1 MLLIRGWWPGLCSF
15 VSEGGFFAERKTT
28 LKSDFEKLLFS
39 ETVNQYFPNAVS
51 MLSTNSIPEELLR
64 VDGRIAV
71 RWFWSPGQPVRE
83 NVRLVLRSGILE
95 DVQEPGNSVD
105 DVVLPILCIPPLVNA
120 HTHLEFSG
128 LSQPL
133 LPPSPFPDWI
143 DSVIAY
149 RSTAFAESDVA
160 GSTAAIEQGIS
171 ECTAQGVAGVG
182 EIATRSDTAT
192 IFARCGVWVR
202 IFREYLGLAPD
213 RAGLLLEDAVRF
225 IQATRTVANSRVLP
239 GLSPHAPYSVSEE
252 LFLGLAELARIE
264 RLPLAMHL
272 AETREELELLTSG
285 SGPFRDFLERRGL
298 WRKDQF
304 SGALSVRPF
313 LEVMANLDS
322 GLAIHCNY
330 LSDDEIRFV
339 GANPQ
344 IRVVYCPRTHA
355 YFGHTAHPWQRIQ
368 QAGGR
373 VLLGTDSRASNPCLS
388 LWKELLH
395 VLRFGDLRD
404 ADPFRIIPSL
414 LAMVSSD
421 AAEALGFPRSAFAQQ
436 VGCRGIQL

>member
-1 MLLIRGWWPGLCSF
+1 
-15 VSEGGFFAERKTT
+15 
-28 LKSDFEKLLFS
+28 
-39 ETVNQYFPNAVS
+39 

-64 VDGRIAV
+64 VDGRVAV
-71 RWFWSPGQPVRE
+71 RWFWSPGSPVRE
-83 NVRLVLRSGILE
+83 NVRLVLRSGTLE
-95 DVQEPGNSVD
+95 DVQDLGNSVD
-105 DVVLPILCIPPLVNA
+105 DAVLPILCMPPLVNA

-143 DSVIAY
+143 DSVITY
-149 RSTAFAESDVA
+149 RSTAFAESDDA
-160 GSTAAIEQGIS
+160 GSTTAIEQGIS
-171 ECTAQGVAGVG
+171 ECRMLGVAGVG

-192 IFARCGVWVR
+192 IFARCGVWAR
-202 IFREYLGLAPD
+202 IFREYLGLSPD

-225 IQATRTVANSRVLP
+225 IQATRTTAHSRVLP

-285 SGPFRDFLERRGL
+285 SGPFREFLQRRGL
-298 WRKDQF
+298 WNKSQF
-304 SGALSVRPF
+304 SGARSVQPF
-313 LEVMANLDS
+313 LEVMSKLHS
-322 GLAIHCNY
+322 SLAIHCNY
-330 LSDDEIRFV
+330 LSDDEIRFL

-355 YFGHTAHPWQRIQ
+355 YFGHTAHPWRRIQ

-395 VLRFGDLRD
+395 VLKSDELRD
-404 ADPFRIIPSL
+404 AEDPQRIPSL
-414 LAMVSSD
+414 LAMISSD
-421 AAEALGFPRSAFAQQ
+421 AAEALGFPKHVFVQQ
-436 VGCRGIQL
+436 VGLPWNATLIEVDGRASKLPAALRNSQSAPFAVITDGVFRTLQTQSL